1 MSGLGHPAVWWKE
14 RVWCDGKSNIAAFFV
29 EATSSPSK
37 GIESSAEI
45 NLGKRTLL
53 PHPHRSGHLAR
64 GYGKGQ
70 TAVLAVLV
78 NLCPSASIQKNDVG
92 RLEGRVS
99 GSRHSKNRKL
109 LLLPEGMFWKKSSFF
124 LAKVKPYGVKSHKSI
139 SSLTSFFVCAQD
151 RSYYDSNRLLAS
163 YIESESTLT

>member
-1 MSGLGHPAVWWKE
+1 M
-14 RVWCDGKSNIAAFFV
+14 
-29 EATSSPSK
+29 
-37 GIESSAEI
+37 
-45 NLGKRTLL
+45 

-64 GYGKGQ
+64 GYGKGL

-109 LLLPEGMFWKKSSFF
+109 LLLPEGMF
-124 LAKVKPYGVKSHKSI
+124 
-139 SSLTSFFVCAQD
+139 
-151 RSYYDSNRLLAS
+151 
-163 YIESESTLT
+163 